1 MSKARNYLI
10 AAASVLAT
18 SALLVTPTTA
28 QTVNLVERSGAWS
41 IYADTGTPKKV
52 CFAASSPQAVEPI
65 GANRGS
71 IFFYISAWPKDGVK
85 AEPSVKLGYP
95 VNTEKGVTVTIG
107 TDVFKL
113 FSKEQHGFVADP
125 SEELKL
131 IDALKKGS
139 TAMVRATST
148 RGTSTTDTYSLSG
161 ISKALEKLTATCP

>member
-1 MSKARNYLI
+1 M
-10 AAASVLAT
+10 
-18 SALLVTPTTA
+18 
-28 QTVNLVERSGAWS
+28 
-41 IYADTGTPKKV
+41 
-52 CFAASSPQAVEPI
+52 
-65 GANRGS
+65 
-71 IFFYISAWPKDGVK
+71 
-85 AEPSVKLGYP
+85 KLGYP
-95 VNTEKGVTVTIG
+95 INTEKGATVTIG

-161 ISKALEKLTATCP
+161 ISTALEKLTATCP